1 MFEFKFKVGNII
13 ALRKELKT
21 FPCLKDIPEYTHIS
35 NVMPY
40 YLGPL
45 MDSFILS
52 KETLIV
58 LEVFSEKKES
68 LPYAYKC
75 LHKDKLI
82 YLVKMKDAGID
93 PNICFEV
100 LNW

>member
-1 MFEFKFKVGNII
+1 MFDFKFKVGNII
-13 ALRKELKT
+13 SLRKELKN
-21 FPCLKDIPEYTHIS
+21 FPCLKDMPDYHNTS

-45 MDSFILS
+45 MDGFVLL
-52 KETLIV
+52 EDTLIV
-58 LEVFSEKKES
+58 LEVFDEKNKT
-68 LPYAYKC
+68 PYAYRC
-75 LHKDKLI
+75 LHKDKII

-100 LNW
+100 VN